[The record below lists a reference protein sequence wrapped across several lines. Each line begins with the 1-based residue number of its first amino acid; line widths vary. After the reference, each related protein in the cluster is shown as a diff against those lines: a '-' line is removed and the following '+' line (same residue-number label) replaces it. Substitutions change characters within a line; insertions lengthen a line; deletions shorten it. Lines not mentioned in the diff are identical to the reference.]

1 MEMVLNTRLIWNPG
15 RMAEVEEAKQ
25 TYLKYRSE
33 GYQIQ
38 KPDGTLVERF
48 MNAGELL
55 VLAKKLCGRVM
66 TILSKEGDERLTWDK
81 ENGPEAKEAKAKFE
95 ELMGKNY
102 MAFSVDS
109 KGKKN
114 RQIQEFDVDAEEIL
128 MIPPTSRG

>member
-33 GYQIQ
+33 GYEI
-38 KPDGTLVERF
+38 KKADGTLVERF
-48 MNAGELL
+48 MNVGELL
-55 VLAKKLCGRVM
+55 VLAKKLCGRIM

-81 ENGPEAKEAKAKFE
+81 ENGPEAKQAKAKFE
-95 ELMGKNY
+95 ELMKKNY

-114 RQIQEFDVDAEEIL
+114 RQIEEFDVDAEEIL